1 MIIVW
6 PSFLWVIRY
15 FYRCFGKLCFLLPLW
30 LSSKESACNAGDL
43 GSIPG
48 LGRSP
53 GEGSGN
59 SLQHPCLENPHGQ
72 RSLEEYSVWGHKQSD
87 ALSSWAQTDTGVYL
101 QEVIDVGNSSSLSL
115 FCSFS
120 FFLTLLFSI
129 IMISIDTTTL

>member
-1 MIIVW
+1 MSIVW

-15 FYRCFGKLCFLLPLW
+15 FYRCFGKLFFLLPSW

-59 SLQHPCLENPHGQ
+59 TLHQPCLENPHGQ
-72 RSLEEYSVWGHKQSD
+72 RSLEDYSVWGHKQSD
-87 ALSSWAQTDTGVYL
+87 VLSSWAQTDIGVYL